1 MGKPHVTMV
10 CGMTQKYLY
19 KYYIIIYCVLGDS
32 VSSIVTIV
40 KLLPGELDEPIGI
53 MGTRGT

>member
-1 MGKPHVTMV
+1 MV